1 MARAYLGL
9 GSNIGDKRAMIA
21 RALALLG
28 EVPGIRIAGRSGDY
42 RTPPWGDTDQ
52 DWFVNACAA
61 IDTTLAPGQLMAA
74 CLDVENRMGRQRIR
88 KWGPRSIDIDVLDY
102 DGRAVDEPGL
112 VLPHPFVLERAFVLM
127 PLAEL
132 ARPTSTSPAAR
143 CSEAL
148 SRLDATGIERLR
160 G

>member
-21 RALALLG
+21 RALDLLG
-28 EVPGIRIAGRSGDY
+28 GMQGIAVAGRSGDY

-61 IDTTLAPGQLMAA
+61 IDTVLEPAALLATCLAVEDQL
-74 CLDVENRMGRQRIR
+74 GRRRTR
-88 KWGPRSIDIDVLDY
+88 KWGPRSIDIDLLDY
-102 DGRAVDEPGL
+102 DGQAVNQGGL
-112 VLPHPFVLERAFVLM
+112 ILPHPFVLDRAFVLV

-132 ARPTSTSPAAR
+132 APDLIIAGSAVRDAAAR
-143 CSEAL
+143 
-148 SRLDATGIERLR
+148 LDTAGIERLS
-160 G
+160 

>member
-9 GSNIGDKRAMIA
+9 GSNLGDKEVMIA

-28 EVPGIRIAGRSGDY
+28 EEPGIRIAGRSGDY

-61 IDTTLAPGQLMAA
+61 IDTALAPAELLAA
-74 CLDVENRMGRQRIR
+74 CLKVENRLGRQRTR

-102 DGRAVDEPGL
+102 EGRAFGERAGL
-112 VLPHPFVLERAFVLM
+112 IAAAPFVLERAFVLV

-132 ARPTSTSPAAR
+132 APDLVIAGSTVRERQPASTRRA
-143 CSEAL
+143 S
-148 SRLDATGIERLR
+148 SG
-160 G
+160 